1 LRKSFKSIKSITKV
15 LMVGAPAAMR
25 VLTGLSGFSAVA
37 CGAYGAHGLNKASDY
52 QKKVWE
58 RAATY
63 HLVHSGAA
71 LAALGATNAVP
82 HKAALASGALF
93 LGGNLLFSGG
103 LYGLVITE
111 NAIFAKIAPYGGGAY
126 MLGWLAAAAVVLL

>member
-1 LRKSFKSIKSITKV
+1 
-15 LMVGAPAAMR
+15 MVMGAPEALR
-25 VLTGLSGFSAVA
+25 ILTGLSGLSAVA

-71 LAALGATNAVP
+71 LAALGATTAVP
-82 HKAALASGALF
+82 HKAALASGAF
-93 LGGNLLFSGG
+93 FIVGNVLFSGG
-103 LYGLVITE
+103 LYGLVLTE
-111 NAIFAKIAPYGGGAY
+111 NATFAKIAPYGGGCY
-126 MLGWLAAAAVVLL
+126 MLGWIAAAAVVLV